1 MKNLAILGST
11 GSIGKSTL
19 DVVRNSRSELN
30 VVSMTAGKNWKL
42 LAEQAR
48 EFKPSFVA
56 IADETCFNDLKTAL
70 ADTNVR
76 VGAGQQAVIEAVT
89 IAGVDTVLAAI
100 VGSAGLKPVWEAI
113 ERKHALC
120 LANKETLVVGGALVM
135 EAVKKNGI
143 ILTPVDSEHSA
154 IFQCLQGAAKTPLRR
169 IIITASGGPFRTFP
183 REELDK
189 VTVEQALK
197 HPNWNMGGKITIDSA
212 TLMNKGLEV
221 IEAHWL
227 FDATYEQI
235 DIVVHPQS
243 LIHSLVEFS
252 DGSVIAQLGWPDMK
266 LPIQYALSWPCR
278 WQPPLPKFDLVK
290 AGAMSFFEPRYE
302 DFPCLKL
309 AFNAG
314 KEGGIKPCVMNAA
327 NEIAVAAFMKKKISF
342 MQIPE
347 VISNTIETFKN
358 EPATSIDQLI
368 GFDSAARQQATEQV
382 EKLS

>member
-19 DVVRNSRSELN
+19 DVVRNNRNELN
-30 VVSMTAGKNWKL
+30 IISMTAGKNWKL

-48 EFKPSFVA
+48 EFKPSYVA
-56 IADETCFNDLKTAL
+56 IADEACFNDLKTAL

-76 VGAGQQAVIEAVT
+76 VGAGQQAVIEAVA

-113 ERKHALC
+113 ERKHAIC

-135 EAVKKNGI
+135 EAVKKKGI

-227 FDATYEQI
+227 FDAAYGQI

-382 EKLS
+382 ERLS

>member
-19 DVVRNSRSELN
+19 DVVRNNRSELN

-56 IADETCFNDLKTAL
+56 IADETCFNDLKAAL

-368 GFDSAARQQATEQV
+368 GFDSAARQQAAEQV